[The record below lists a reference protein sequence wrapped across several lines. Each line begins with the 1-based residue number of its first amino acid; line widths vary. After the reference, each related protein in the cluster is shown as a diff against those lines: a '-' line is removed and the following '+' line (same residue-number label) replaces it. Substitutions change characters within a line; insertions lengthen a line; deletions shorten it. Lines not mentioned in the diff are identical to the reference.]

1 MSMSIT
7 PSLTFDETIKSVL
20 FENYCNF
27 STRARRSEYWYYVL
41 FINIIEFILLFLI
54 SIFERG
60 PLIIP
65 AIFFF
70 FFIYALIPLLPLAVR
85 RLHDTGRS
93 GWYLLLSLIPFGGI
107 FVFVFLCEDSS
118 PYSNIYGPSNKYII
132 SNLVPLEDQIN
143 LVTQGNDVN
152 PQGNIVYP
160 QGNVVNPQTKVIFVQ
175 GNVAYPQG
183 NVVYPQGNVVY
194 PQGNIVIPQGNVV
207 YTQGNVAYPQGN
219 VVYPQG
225 NIVIPQGNVVYT
237 QGNGVPQGNFV
248 IQPGNNNIQNP
259 QNNVIYSNQDNN
271 PIIDQNSINDTP
283 GNVDNTPQN

>member
-1 MSMSIT
+1 MPMSET

-20 FENYCNF
+20 FKNYCNF

-54 SIFERG
+54 STFERG

-93 GWYLLLSLIPFGGI
+93 GWYLLLNLIPFGGI
-107 FVFVFLCEDSS
+107 FVFIFLCEDSS

-132 SNLVPLEDQIN
+132 SNLAPLEDQIN

-160 QGNVVNPQTKVIFVQ
+160 QGNVV
-175 GNVAYPQG
+175 
-183 NVVYPQGNVVY
+183 
-194 PQGNIVIPQGNVV
+194 
-207 YTQGNVAYPQGN
+207 YTQGNVAYPQGK

>member
-1 MSMSIT
+1 MSMSVT
-7 PSLTFDETIKSVL
+7 PSLTFNQVVKSVL
-20 FENYCNF
+20 TENYCNF
-27 STRARRSEYWYYVL
+27 STRARRSEYWNYAL
-41 FINIIEFILLFLI
+41 FIFILYIILVFLI
-54 SIFERG
+54 STFQG
-60 PLIIP
+60 ASIIP
-65 AIFFF
+65 GIFALFF
-70 FFIYALIPLLPLAVR
+70 LYALIPALPLAVR

-93 GWYLLLSLIPFGGI
+93 GWYLLLKLIPFGGI
-107 FVFVFLCEDSS
+107 FLFIFYCEDSK
-118 PYSNIYGPSNKYII
+118 PESNIYGPSNKYII
-132 SNLVPLEDQIN
+132 SNLAPLEDQIN

-207 YTQGNVAYPQGN
+207 YTQGNVAYPQGKA
-219 VVYPQG
+219 VYPQG

-248 IQPGNNNIQNP
+248 IQPGNNNIENP
-259 QNNVIYSNQDNN
+259 QNNVVYSNQDNN
-271 PIIDQNSINDTP
+271 PNINQYSINDTP
-283 GNVDNTPQN
+283 GNVDNTPQI